1 MGFAAN
7 SARLYMLISRQ
18 RDLEL
23 EAHFISQHRLYLA
36 NAMSQFIDMQARY
49 EPGSDPA
56 RLLDARIRQLQQA
69 DKAMELHLNRITNQS
84 KAIEQEVES
93 TRKIIDNNIKSSFG
107 LMGK

>member
-7 SARLYMLISRQ
+7 SARLYMLIARQ

-23 EAHFISQHRLYLA
+23 ESHFISQHRLYLA
-36 NAMSQFIDMQARY
+36 NSMSMYIDMQARY
-49 EPGSDPA
+49 EPGSEPA

-69 DKAMELHLNRITNQS
+69 DKALELHMNRITNQN
-84 KAIEQEVES
+84 KAIDQEVES
-93 TRKIIDNNIKSSFG
+93 VKKLIDHSIKASFG